1 MLFKRRLVFFENT
14 IKHMRATCLNVGM
27 LVFLGVW
34 IGGVIAL
41 LVGHVI

>member
-1 MLFKRRLVFFENT
+1 MLAYSNRLPHNNN
-14 IKHMRATCLNVGM
+14 MRPTCLNVGV

-41 LVGHVI
+41 LVGHMF